1 MLTRSF
7 NRDYEGGYLN
17 CLLSRMPFSVLCL
30 TVTIIIFTSMKSDG
44 LQFARRHSPI
54 VVSNSFRTPCSYP
67 ASLQS
72 RCAKMRSFSTSQG
85 SNQSKYL
92 VLASRTNEKV
102 KLMKSLHVKKNR
114 DSEGMLLLEGHRQI
128 VDAINSGYHPSTL
141 LFSDEAVNA
150 PLGKQLLVSLEKC
163 GPSTVFRA
171 SNDLIQSIS
180 DTVHCQGVIASFSK
194 PRKAYDFT
202 AVESPLVVLMD
213 RPTDP
218 GNLGTI
224 IRTAYGMGVDAVV
237 IVDGCDPWSPKV
249 LRSAMGM
256 CLKFPILE
264 ASWKDNSVSTFLQ
277 NSAGKTGP
285 FQLLLADAD
294 PSGSVYHRV
303 DMTGPTVL
311 VVGSEA
317 AGIGAEAR
325 SLLGAK
331 YIRIPTPAHRDDV
344 ESFNAAVAGSILI
357 AEAARQREGRAPLP
371 QQ

>member
-1 MLTRSF
+1 MSF
-7 NRDYEGGYLN
+7 YTSY
-17 CLLSRMPFSVLCL
+17 CLI
-30 TVTIIIFTSMKSDG
+30 VTIIMFTSMRSDG
-44 LQFARRHSPI
+44 LQFARHLSSK
-54 VVSNSFRTPCSYP
+54 VVSDSIRISHPHPFSFQNQFS
-67 ASLQS
+67 
-72 RCAKMRSFSTSQG
+72 KMRCSKTAQDSDR
-85 SNQSKYL
+85 SKYL

-114 DSEGMLLLEGHRQI
+114 DNEGMLLLEGHRQV
-128 VDAINSGYHPSTL
+128 VDAINSGYYPSTL
-141 LFSDEAVNA
+141 LFSDEAVTA
-150 PLGKQLLVSLEKC
+150 PLGKQLLASLEKC
-163 GPSTVFRA
+163 SPSTIFRA

-180 DTVHCQGVIASFSK
+180 DTVHCQGVIASFLK
-194 PRKAYDFT
+194 PREVYDFT
-202 AVESPLVVLMD
+202 TVESPLVVLMD

-256 CLKFPILE
+256 CLKFPIVE
-264 ASWKDNSVSTFLQ
+264 ASWKDSSVSTFLQ
-277 NSAGKTGP
+277 NSARKTGP

-317 AGIGAEAR
+317 AGIGPEAR
-325 SLLGAK
+325 SLLGAR
-331 YIRIPTPAHRDDV
+331 YIRIPTPTHRDDV

-357 AEAARQREGRAPLP
+357 AEAARQRER
-371 QQ
+371 

>member
-1 MLTRSF
+1 MSTAQ
-7 NRDYEGGYLN
+7 D
-17 CLLSRMPFSVLCL
+17 
-30 TVTIIIFTSMKSDG
+30 SD
-44 LQFARRHSPI
+44 R
-54 VVSNSFRTPCSYP
+54 
-67 ASLQS
+67 
-72 RCAKMRSFSTSQG
+72 
-85 SNQSKYL
+85 SKYL
-92 VLASRTNEKV
+92 VLTSKLNEKV
-102 KLMKSLHVKKNR
+102 KLMKSLHLKKHR

-128 VDAINSGYHPSTL
+128 IDAINSGYYPATL
-141 LFSDEAVNA
+141 LFSNEAVSA
-150 PLGKQLLVSLEKC
+150 PLGKQLLSSLEKC
-163 GPSTVFRA
+163 SPSTVFRA
-171 SNDLIQSIS
+171 SDDLIQCVS
-180 DTVHCQGVIASFSK
+180 DTVHCQGVIASFLK
-194 PRKAYDFT
+194 PRQTYDFT
-202 AVESPLVVLMD
+202 RVESPLVVLMD

-218 GNLGTI
+218 GNLGAI

-237 IVDGCDPWSPKV
+237 VVDGCDPWSPKV

-256 CLKFPILE
+256 GLKFPIVE
-264 ASWKDNSVSTFLQ
+264 ATWKDKSVLTFLQ

-331 YIRIPTPAHRDDV
+331 YIRIPTPEHRNDV

-357 AEAARQREGRAPLP
+357 AEAARQRER
-371 QQ
+371 